1 MAFQSY
7 VFPVFLLAVVAVY
20 YAVPTRLRVGVLLP
34 ANLIFFCFADW
45 RASVWIGLAIFA
57 TWGTGLLLERVR
69 RGMRR
74 WLLAACLLFHLTLLA
89 LFRYLPV
96 WEELINGFY
105 GGRLQAVH
113 LDAAGAFGW
122 AAPLG
127 ISFYTL
133 EAVGYLTDVYQGKC
147 GPQRS
152 LLRMAVFLS
161 FFPNLASGPIERAER
176 FFAQLD
182 RNEKLSRRALWD
194 YDRAMQGLI
203 AILLGFFMK
212 LVIADRAAILVD
224 LLYGMYADGN
234 SFTMLMAVLFYS
246 VQLYCDFAGYS
257 LIAVGA
263 AQILGFELTRNF
275 RQPYLAA
282 GFSDFWRRW
291 HISLSSWLRDYIYI
305 PLGGSRKGALR
316 KALNLLLVFA
326 VSGLWHGGA
335 PTFLLWGLLHGLFQ
349 VLEDLAKRGWRL
361 AAGNF
366 RAETVFGRW
375 VGAVWRFWYRLF
387 TFAAVSLLWILFRS
401 DTLEM
406 AKTCYVNLFT
416 RWQGF
421 LIARELLFAMGL
433 NQVEFGIAAGAALFV
448 FLLDLISEHQKKEAP
463 AWIFAAPVPVRFG
476 ICLALLLAVFVA
488 GEYGSGYDA
497 SRFIY
502 LGF

>member
-203 AILLGFFMK
+203 AILLGFYE
-212 LVIADRAAILVD
+212 AGDRGPGGHSGGSALWDVCGRKQ
-224 LLYGMYADGN
+224 LYHADGRP
-234 SFTMLMAVLFYS
+234 VLFRTA
-246 VQLYCDFAGYS
+246 L
-257 LIAVGA
+257 L
-263 AQILGFELTRNF
+263 RF
-275 RQPYLAA
+275 R
-282 GFSDFWRRW
+282 
-291 HISLSSWLRDYIYI
+291 
-305 PLGGSRKGALR
+305 
-316 KALNLLLVFA
+316 
-326 VSGLWHGGA
+326 
-335 PTFLLWGLLHGLFQ
+335 
-349 VLEDLAKRGWRL
+349 
-361 AAGNF
+361 
-366 RAETVFGRW
+366 
-375 VGAVWRFWYRLF
+375 RLF
-387 TFAAVSLLWILFRS
+387 PDR
-401 DTLEM
+401 
-406 AKTCYVNLFT
+406 
-416 RWQGF
+416 R
-421 LIARELLFAMGL
+421 
-433 NQVEFGIAAGAALFV
+433 
-448 FLLDLISEHQKKEAP
+448 
-463 AWIFAAPVPVRFG
+463 
-476 ICLALLLAVFVA
+476 
-488 GEYGSGYDA
+488 GSGAD
-497 SRFIY
+497 SRI
-502 LGF
+502 

>member
-7 VFPVFLLAVVAVY
+7 VFPVFLLAVAAVY
-20 YAVPTRLRVGVLLP
+20 YAVPARLRTGVLLL
-34 ANLIFFCFADW
+34 ANLFFFCFADW
-45 RASVWIGLAIFA
+45 KASAWLGLSVFI
-57 TWGTGLLLERVR
+57 TWGTGLLLERIGG
-69 RGMRR
+69 GMRR
-74 WLLAACLLFHLTLLA
+74 CLLVGCLLFQLVLLA
-89 LFRYLPV
+89 LFRYLQV
-96 WEELINGFY
+96 WEELINDFY
-105 GGRLQAVH
+105 GGRLRVVH

-133 EAVGYLTDVYQGKC
+133 EAVGYLADVYREKC
-147 GPQRS
+147 KPQRS
-152 LLRMAVFLS
+152 LLRFAVFLS
-161 FFPNLASGPIERAER
+161 FFPNLASGPIERAEH

-182 RNEKLSRRALWD
+182 RNAKLSRRALWD
-194 YDRAMQGLI
+194 YDRMMQGLI

-212 LVIADRAAILVD
+212 LVIADRAAVLVD

-257 LIAVGA
+257 LIAVGT
-263 AQILGFELTRNF
+263 AQVLGFELTRNF

-291 HISLSSWLRDYIYI
+291 HISLSGWLRDYIYI
-305 PLGGSRKGALR
+305 PLGGSRKGVLR

-335 PTFLLWGLLHGLFQ
+335 PTFLVWGLLHGFCQ
-349 VLEDLAKRGWRL
+349 VLEDLTRRGWRL
-361 AAGNF
+361 ATVNF
-366 RAETVFGRW
+366 RTERVFGRW
-375 VGAVWRFWYRLF
+375 VGAFGRFLYRLF

-433 NQVEFGIAAGAALFV
+433 NQVEFCVAAGAALFV

-463 AWIFAAPVPVRFG
+463 VWIFAAPVPVRFG
-476 ICLALLLAVFVA
+476 ICLALLLAVFVV